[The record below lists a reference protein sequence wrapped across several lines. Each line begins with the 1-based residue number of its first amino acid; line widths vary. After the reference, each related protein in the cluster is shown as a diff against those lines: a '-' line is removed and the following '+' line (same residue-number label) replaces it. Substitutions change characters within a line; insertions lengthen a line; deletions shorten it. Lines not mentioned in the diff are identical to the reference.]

1 MPRGH
6 GFTLEGAL
14 MRRRL
19 LLSTLAV
26 AVVAILLLGIPLAY
40 ATHKLIYEEARQSLE
55 REASSIIGGVGF
67 SLESGQPITNQKIS
81 QEYPGRYIVITLA
94 NDQVVTA
101 GTRPAGGTPLLTA
114 TGNGGGVHV
123 QVSRPAQEV
132 QDEALRLML
141 LIGSLAA
148 LGVAVTVGLAMV
160 QARKLTLPLSD
171 LAETADRL
179 GSGNARPRRRR
190 YGIAEVDRVA
200 EVLDRSAVRIADL
213 LAASREFASDAS
225 HQLRTPLTALSMR
238 LEEMIEAADYP
249 DVVREE
255 GAAAVAQAE
264 RLVAVVEQL
273 LARSRHDRTG
283 AAVAAPID
291 DIIAQQVEEWRP
303 IFRRDGRDVRM
314 TGDRGLIGMTS
325 PEGLSQI
332 IATLLDNSL
341 VHGAGPV
348 TITTKLGSSSV
359 VVEIGDEGGG
369 IPAELETRIFE
380 RSVSSGKGTGLG
392 LYLARSLAVV
402 DGGRLELIQSRPAVF
417 GVFLRQA
424 AEARLASER
433 VVIGPA

>member
-1 MPRGH
+1 
-6 GFTLEGAL
+6 

-26 AVVAILLLGIPLAY
+26 AIVAILLLGIPLAY
-40 ATHKLIYEEARQSLE
+40 ATHKLIYEEARQSLA
-55 REASSIIGGVGF
+55 REASSILGGVA
-67 SLESGQPITNQKIS
+67 LNLDANERPDESKIA
-81 QEYPGRYIVITLA
+81 QAYPGRYIVITLPDDRA
-94 NDQVVTA
+94 ITA
-101 GTRPAGGTPLLTA
+101 GPKPAPRTDLLTAGGTA
-114 TGNGGGVHV
+114 GGVHV
-123 QVSRPAQEV
+123 QVSRPAAEV
-132 QDEALRLML
+132 RDEALKQLL

-148 LGVAVTVGLAMV
+148 LGVAVTVALAMF
-160 QARKLTLPLSD
+160 QARKLTLPLID

-225 HQLRTPLTALSMR
+225 HQLRTPLTALTMR

-255 GAAAVAQAE
+255 GAAAIAQTE

-273 LARSRHDRTG
+273 LARARHDRTG
-283 AAVAAPID
+283 AAVPSPID
-291 DIIAQQVEEWRP
+291 GVIAQQVEEWRP
-303 IFRRDGRDVRM
+303 LFRRDGREILM
-314 TGDRGLIGMTS
+314 TGEQGLVGLTN

-341 VHGAGPV
+341 VHGAGTV
-348 TITTKLGSSSV
+348 TINTKQGASSV
-359 VVEIGDEGGG
+359 VVEVGDQGEG
-369 IPAELETRIFE
+369 IPPELEPRIFE

-392 LYLARSLAVV
+392 LYLARS
-402 DGGRLELIQSRPAVF
+402 
-417 GVFLRQA
+417 
-424 AEARLASER
+424 
-433 VVIGPA
+433 

>member
-1 MPRGH
+1 
-6 GFTLEGAL
+6 

-26 AVVAILLLGIPLAY
+26 AIVAILLLGIPLAY
-40 ATHKLIYEEARQSLE
+40 ATHKLIYEEAQQSLE
-55 REASSIIGGVGF
+55 RETSAVLGGVLF
-67 SLESGQPITNQKIS
+67 SLESDQSINGQKIA
-81 QEYPGRYIVITLA
+81 QEYPHRYIVITLPD
-94 NDQVVTA
+94 NKVVTA
-101 GTRPAGGTPLLTA
+101 GSKPPGGAALITDSRTQS
-114 TGNGGGVHV
+114 GVHV
-123 QVSRPAQEV
+123 QVSQEASEV
-132 QDEALRLML
+132 QDEALRQML

-148 LGVAVTVGLAMV
+148 LGVAVTVGLAMF
-160 QARKLTLPLSD
+160 QARKLTLPLVD

-190 YGIAEVDRVA
+190 YGIPEVDRVA

-238 LEEMIEAADYP
+238 LEEMIEAAEYP

-255 GAAAVAQAE
+255 GAAAVAQTE

-273 LARSRHDRTG
+273 LARARHDRTG
-283 AAVAAPID
+283 AAVAARID
-291 DIIAQQVEEWRP
+291 EIIAQQVEEWQP
-303 IFRRDGRDVRM
+303 IFRRDGRDIKIS
-314 TGDRGLIGMTS
+314 GERGLIGMTS

-332 IATLLDNSL
+332 LATLLDNSL
-341 VHGAGPV
+341 VHGRGTV
-348 TITTKLGSSSV
+348 TITTKPGVGSV
-359 VVEIGDEGGG
+359 VVEVGDQGAG
-369 IPAELETRIFE
+369 IPPDLEPRIFE

-402 DGGRLELIQSRPAVF
+402 DGGRLELISARPAVF

-424 AEARLASER
+424 SDAKLAEER
-433 VVIGPA
+433 VVIGPT

>member
-1 MPRGH
+1 
-6 GFTLEGAL
+6 

-55 REASSIIGGVGF
+55 REVSSILGGVGF
-67 SLESGQPITNQKIS
+67 SLESRQPISSEKIA
-81 QEYPGRYIVITLA
+81 QEYPGRRIVIVLPD
-94 NDQVVTA
+94 NRIVTA
-101 GTRPAGGTPLLTA
+101 GAEPARGAELLTA
-114 TGNGGGVHV
+114 AGTSGGVRV
-123 QVSRPAQEV
+123 QVSRAASEI
-132 QDEALRLML
+132 QDEALRQML

-148 LGVAVTVGLAMV
+148 LGVAVTVGLAMF
-160 QARKLTLPLSD
+160 QARKLTLPLID

-273 LARSRHDRTG
+273 LARARHDRTG
-283 AAVAAPID
+283 GAVPTGID
-291 DIIAQQVEEWRP
+291 EVIAQQVEEWRP
-303 IFRRDGRDVRM
+303 IFRRDGRDVRL
-314 TGDRGLIGMTS
+314 TGEQGLVGLAN

-332 IATLLDNSL
+332 VATLLDNSL
-341 VHGAGPV
+341 VHGAGTV
-348 TITTKLGSSSV
+348 TINTKQGASSV
-359 VVEIGDEGGG
+359 VVEVGDQGRG
-369 IPAELETRIFE
+369 IPPELEPRIFE
-380 RSVSSGKGTGLG
+380 RSVTSGKGTGLG

-402 DGGRLELIQSRPAVF
+402 DGGRLELIQADPAVF
-417 GVFLRQA
+417 GIFLRQVA
-424 AEARLASER
+424 DARLAEER
-433 VVIGPA
+433 VVIGPT

>member
-1 MPRGH
+1 
-6 GFTLEGAL
+6 

-40 ATHKLIYEEARQSLE
+40 AAHKLIYEEAGQSLD
-55 REASSIIGGVGF
+55 REASAIAGGVAYT
-67 SLESGQPITNQKIS
+67 LESRQPVTGAAIAR
-81 QEYPGRYIVITLA
+81 EYPGRYIAVTLPGGA
-94 NDQVVTA
+94 AVEA
-101 GTRPAGGTPLLTA
+101 GARPRPGARQLTA
-114 TGNGGGVHV
+114 TAAGQGVRV
-123 QVSRPAQEV
+123 RMSRPASQLKDQE
-132 QDEALRLML
+132 LRLL
-141 LIGSLAA
+141 LFIGSLAL

-160 QARKLTLPLSD
+160 QARKLTLPLRD

-179 GSGNARPRRRR
+179 GTGNARPRRRR
-190 YGIAEVDRVA
+190 YGIPEVDRVA

-273 LARSRHDRTG
+273 LARARHDRTG
-283 AAVAAPID
+283 GAVASPID
-291 DIIAQQVEEWRP
+291 DIIRQQVEEWRP
-303 IFRRDGRDVRM
+303 IFRRDGRDVRIV
-314 TGDRGLIGMTS
+314 GEQGLVGMTN

-332 IATLLDNSL
+332 VATLLDNSL
-341 VHGAGPV
+341 MHGAGTV
-348 TITTKLGSSSV
+348 TIHTKPGASSV
-359 VVEIGDEGGG
+359 VVEVGDEGAG
-369 IPAELETRIFE
+369 IPPELEPRIFE
-380 RSVSSGKGTGLG
+380 RSVSGGRGTGLG

-402 DGGRLELIQSRPAVF
+402 DGGRLELLQSRPAVF
-417 GVFLRQA
+417 GVFLREA
-424 AEARLASER
+424 AEARLAGER
-433 VVIGPA
+433 VVLGPA

>member
-1 MPRGH
+1 
-6 GFTLEGAL
+6 

-40 ATHKLIYEEARQSLE
+40 AAHKLIYEEAGQSLD
-55 REASSIIGGVGF
+55 REASAIAGGVAYTLG
-67 SLESGQPITNQKIS
+67 SHQPVTGAAIAR
-81 QEYPGRYIVITLA
+81 EYPGRHIAVTLP
-94 NDQVVTA
+94 DGRTVEA
-101 GTRPAGGTPLLTA
+101 GPPPARGARQLTA
-114 TGNGGGVHV
+114 TASGQGVRV
-123 QVSRPAQEV
+123 RLSRPASQLK
-132 QDEALRLML
+132 DEELRLLL
-141 LIGSLAA
+141 LIGSLAL

-160 QARKLTLPLSD
+160 QARKLTLPLRD

-179 GSGNARPRRRR
+179 GTGNARPRRRR
-190 YGIAEVDRVA
+190 YGIPEVDRVA

-255 GAAAVAQAE
+255 GAAAVAQTE

-273 LARSRHDRTG
+273 LARARHDRTG
-283 AAVAAPID
+283 GAVASPID
-291 DIIAQQVEEWRP
+291 EIIRQQVEEWRP
-303 IFRRDGRDVRM
+303 IFRRDGRDVRIV
-314 TGDRGLIGMTS
+314 GEQGLVGMTN

-332 IATLLDNSL
+332 VATLLDNSL
-341 VHGAGPV
+341 MHGAGTV
-348 TITTKLGSSSV
+348 TIHTKPGAGSV
-359 VVEIGDEGGG
+359 VVEVGDEGAG
-369 IPAELETRIFE
+369 IPAELEPRIFE
-380 RSVSSGKGTGLG
+380 RSVSGGRGTGLG

-402 DGGRLELIQSRPAVF
+402 DGGRLELLQSRPALF
-417 GVFLRQA
+417 GVFLREA
-424 AEARLASER
+424 AEAKLAGER

>member
-1 MPRGH
+1 
-6 GFTLEGAL
+6 

-40 ATHKLIYEEARQSLE
+40 ATHKLIYEEARQSLD
-55 REASSIIGGVGF
+55 REAASILGGVGF
-67 SLESGQPITNQKIS
+67 SLESGQPITDQKIS

-94 NDQVVTA
+94 NDRTVTA
-101 GTRPAGGTPLLTA
+101 GARPARGTELLTA
-114 TGNGGGVHV
+114 TGSAGGVRV
-123 QVSRPAQEV
+123 QVSRPAGQI

-148 LGVAVTVGLAMV
+148 LGVAVTVGLAMF
-160 QARKLTLPLSD
+160 QARKLTVPLTD

-179 GSGNARPRRRR
+179 GSGNARPRRHR
-190 YGIAEVDRVA
+190 YGIPEVDRVA

-238 LEEMIEAADYP
+238 LEEMVEAAEYP
-249 DVVREE
+249 EVVREE
-255 GAAAVAQAE
+255 GAAALAQAE

-283 AAVAAPID
+283 AAVAAPVD

-303 IFRRDGRDVRM
+303 IFRRDGRDVRT
-314 TGDRGLIGMTS
+314 TGERGLVGMTS

-341 VHGAGPV
+341 VHGSGPV
-348 TITTKLGSSSV
+348 TINTKLGVGSV
-359 VVEIGDEGGG
+359 VVEIGDEGPG
-369 IPAELETRIFE
+369 IPADLEARVFE

-402 DGGRLELIQSRPAVF
+402 DGGRLELIQNRPAVF
-417 GVFLRQA
+417 GVFLRPA

>member
-1 MPRGH
+1 
-6 GFTLEGAL
+6 

-26 AVVAILLLGIPLAY
+26 AIVAILLLGIPLAY
-40 ATHKLIYEEARQSLE
+40 ATHKLIYEEARQSLA
-55 REASSIIGGVGF
+55 REASSILGGVA
-67 SLESGQPITNQKIS
+67 LNLDANERPDESKIA
-81 QEYPGRYIVITLA
+81 QAYPGRYIVITLPDDRVIA
-94 NDQVVTA
+94 A
-101 GTRPAGGTPLLTA
+101 GPKPAPRTGLLTAGGTA
-114 TGNGGGVHV
+114 GGVHV
-123 QVSRPAQEV
+123 QVSRPAAEV
-132 QDEALRLML
+132 RDEALKQLL

-148 LGVAVTVGLAMV
+148 LGVAVTVALAMF
-160 QARKLTLPLSD
+160 QARKLTLPLID

-225 HQLRTPLTALSMR
+225 HQLRTPLTALTMR

-255 GAAAVAQAE
+255 GAAAIAQTE

-273 LARSRHDRTG
+273 LARARHDRTG
-283 AAVAAPID
+283 AAVPSPID
-291 DIIAQQVEEWRP
+291 GVIAQQVEEWRP
-303 IFRRDGRDVRM
+303 LFRRDGREIRI
-314 TGDRGLIGMTS
+314 TGEQGLVGMTN

-332 IATLLDNSL
+332 VATLLDNSL
-341 VHGAGPV
+341 VHGAGTV
-348 TITTKLGSSSV
+348 TINTKQGASSV
-359 VVEIGDEGGG
+359 VVEVGDQGEG
-369 IPAELETRIFE
+369 IPPELEPRIFE

-402 DGGRLELIQSRPAVF
+402 DGGRLELINSRPAVF

-424 AEARLASER
+424 AEARLAEER